1 MTREHDTRAEYRSG
15 WDRVLADARKVDRLA
30 RYFPDSL
37 TKRQLEAMAFSVD
50 AGVVMLNHAKGEII
64 APDIG
69 KRAKLN
75 PITQK
80 TFEILYA
87 SEGVVTLDDYRAQRH
102 LTGSDKAINMYE
114 SYKLY
119 VHYLRTRL
127 RSISPGLERLIL
139 TVKKVGFRFDHEAAG
154 VNLSKPFDGNVDRE
168 EMDDLPGDT
177 SDINRLLIGELDGRE
192 VELEVDSREV
202 YCDGRYSG
210 VGLSNNE
217 FGVVLALYCA
227 PAGACVKDMDLG
239 RRLTFMNGYAFNA
252 YTKLAIRSS
261 VFATQTKLAMVDNK
275 LGDCIV
281 NRPKM
286 GYMWSVDWL
295 GHE

>member
-50 AGVVMLNHAKGEII
+50 AGVVILDHAKGEII

-75 PITQK
+75 RITQK

-87 SEGVVTLDDYRAQRH
+87 SEGVVTLDDYRAQRR
-102 LTGSDKAINMYE
+102 LAGSDKAVEMYE
-114 SYKLY
+114 SYKSY
-119 VHYLRTRL
+119 VHYLRIGL

-154 VNLSKPFDGNVDRE
+154 VNLSKPFDGNTDLE
-168 EMDDLPGDT
+168 EVDDLPGGTKD
-177 SDINRLLIGELDGRE
+177 SNRLLIGKLDGRE

-202 YCDGRYSG
+202 YCDGRYGG
-210 VGLSNNE
+210 VGLSDNE

-227 PAGACVKDMDLG
+227 PAGVCVTDVDLG
-239 RRLTFMNGYAFNA
+239 RRLTFMKGFTYNTYNRS
-252 YTKLAIRSS
+252 AIRSS
-261 VFATQTKLAMVDNK
+261 VFSTRTKLAMVDNK